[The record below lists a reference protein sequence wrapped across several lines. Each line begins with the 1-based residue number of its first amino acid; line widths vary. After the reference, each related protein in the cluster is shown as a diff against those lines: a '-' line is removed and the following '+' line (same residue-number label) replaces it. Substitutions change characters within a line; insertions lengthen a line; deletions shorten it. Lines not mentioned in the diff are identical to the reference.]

1 MSTEPAVDVEAL
13 ARAEA
18 ALKEALDERNRLWDE
33 LQQQKAVEADLAF
46 WRSKAEGYEESR
58 WWKLGKPLRIA
69 KRVIADPDGTLDAIS
84 HDLRQRRRPS

>member
-33 LQQQKAVEADLAF
+33 LQQQKAVEADLAY
-46 WRSKAEGYEESR
+46 WRSMAEGYERSR

-69 KRVIADPDGTLDAIS
+69 KRVIADPPGTLDAIA